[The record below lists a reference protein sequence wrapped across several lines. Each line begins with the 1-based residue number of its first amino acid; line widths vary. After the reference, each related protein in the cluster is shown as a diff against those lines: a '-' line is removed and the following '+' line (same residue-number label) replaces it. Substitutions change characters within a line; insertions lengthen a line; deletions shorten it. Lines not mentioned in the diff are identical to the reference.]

1 MSNNSLYM
9 EIYLDILSNI
19 KKGGYSENSPI
30 ASERE
35 LCSLYHV
42 SRSTI
47 RQAMLLLYEN
57 GYVYKVQGR
66 GTYVKPSIFEQSLYK
81 FYSFTD
87 ELKKNNMDIC
97 NSIISYNIIELDTN
111 LSSILN
117 RPKDELFHKIVRLRT
132 VENSPLMIESTYLP
146 KNRFFKIDE
155 TLLENGSLYA
165 YLKSTYS
172 LNVDR
177 ASETFKP
184 ILPKP
189 WQAELLNISTK
200 TPCTLLERFSY
211 EEEALIEYTSSIV
224 RGDKYVFKVNLTN

>member
-1 MSNNSLYM
+1 MSNTPLYM
-9 EIYLDILSNI
+9 EIYLDIF
-19 KKGGYSENSPI
+19 KKIRDGIYLENSPI

-35 LCSLYHV
+35 LCLSYHV

-66 GTYVKPSIFEQSLYK
+66 GTYVKPSMFEQPLYK

-97 NSIISYNIIELDTN
+97 NSIISCETIKLDTN

-117 RPKDELFHKIVRLRT
+117 RPKDDLFHKIVRLRT
-132 VENSPLMIESTYLP
+132 VKNSPLMIESTYLP
-146 KNRFFKIDE
+146 KNRFFKIE
-155 TLLENGSLYA
+155 RSLLENGSLYA
-165 YLKSTYS
+165 YLKSNYS
-172 LNVDR
+172 LNVDN
-177 ASETFKP
+177 ALETFKP
-184 ILPKP
+184 ILPKA
-189 WQAELLNISTK
+189 WQAELLNISAK

-211 EEEALIEYTSSIV
+211 EEDELIEYTNSIV
-224 RGDKYVFKVNLTN
+224 RGDKYVFKVNLSN

>member
-1 MSNNSLYM
+1 MSNTPLYM
-9 EIYLDILSNI
+9 EIYLDILEKIRN
-19 KKGGYSENSPI
+19 GFYLENSPI

-35 LCSLYHV
+35 LCLSYHV

-47 RQAMLLLYEN
+47 RQAMSLLYKN
-57 GYVYKVQGR
+57 GYVYTVQGR
-66 GTYVKPSIFEQSLYK
+66 GTYVKPHIFEQPLYK

-97 NSIISYNIIELDTN
+97 NSIISCEIIKLDAH

-117 RPKDELFHKIVRLRT
+117 RPKEDLFHKIVRLRT

-146 KNRFFKIDE
+146 KNRFFRIEKS
-155 TLLENGSLYA
+155 LLENGSLYA
-165 YLKSTYS
+165 YLKSNYS

-177 ASETFKP
+177 ALETFKP
-184 ILPKP
+184 ILPKQ

-200 TPCTLLERFSY
+200 TPCMLLERFSY
-211 EEEALIEYTSSIV
+211 EDDELIEYTHSIV
-224 RGDKYVFKVNLTN
+224 RGDKYVFKVNLSN